1 MTEPKTTRQPRLIT
15 LCLSALL
22 AVGLG
27 IGATLA
33 GLEALRN
40 WSAQDAALTSAT
52 ADQPYIVNID
62 RDEAL
67 LRDLSAELMRGTDV
81 GEDAA
86 AMSAIAPAAGTPL
99 GE

>member
-1 MTEPKTTRQPRLIT
+1 MTDQKTQRKPRLMTI
-15 LCLSALL
+15 CLSALF

-33 GLEALRN
+33 GLDALRI
-40 WSAQDAALTSAT
+40 WSERDAALTSAT
-52 ADQPYIVNID
+52 EQPYIVNIA

-67 LRDLSAELMRGTDV
+67 LRDLSEQLMRGTDV